1 MKILLMST
9 HLNIGG
15 IAVYTTSLA
24 KSLSKRGNR
33 VMVISSGGDMVEELE
48 NEGISHTKVNIKT
61 KSELSP
67 KIWLNLS
74 NIVKLIEKEKPDLI
88 HAQTRV
94 TQVLAAVLAK
104 KFNIPYVSTCH
115 GFFKK
120 RISRRFFDCWGD
132 KVIAISEPVK
142 NHLIGDFNVDR
153 KRIELIHNGVDIERF
168 DKEFSKEDIHS
179 ARQSLGLNS
188 DYIIGT
194 IGRLSPVKGLD
205 SLINAF
211 KESSILN
218 KKAELLIV
226 GDGPDKEKLKSLA
239 NELNIKSKV
248 HFIESSL
255 NTPKLL
261 SIMDV
266 FVFPS
271 VQEGLGLSLI
281 EALASG
287 RAVVAT
293 DAGGIKSLIK
303 DNQSGLLTEI
313 GDKKALSQA
322 MCKLLE
328 NEELRTKLA
337 QNGREIVKNEFSL
350 DKMVERTETLYK
362 SLI

>member
-266 FVFPS
+266 FVFP
-271 VQEGLGLSLI
+271 
-281 EALASG
+281 
-287 RAVVAT
+287 
-293 DAGGIKSLIK
+293 
-303 DNQSGLLTEI
+303 
-313 GDKKALSQA
+313 
-322 MCKLLE
+322 
-328 NEELRTKLA
+328 
-337 QNGREIVKNEFSL
+337 
-350 DKMVERTETLYK
+350 
-362 SLI
+362 